1 MPKRRLSSSSAT
13 NPETETPEKDGGSEE
28 ELRENGILLSPV
40 AGGSAG
46 EGLPYAP
53 VDWPEVG
60 DVWGWKVG
68 KRKTN
73 TGFLMDRYLCL
84 PPRLQ
89 AAYKTKAYFASKLSV
104 KQFVER
110 EFPDANVDAFFSLFS
125 WKVPSKDHNWGKD
138 PIPISCAYPTAEPYY
153 LESDDGSVLC
163 KARNKMC
170 SLHQEEPSS
179 ALPPIECQI
188 CCLEPGFC
196 RNCCCILCSKTIDWA
211 NGGYSFVR
219 CEAKLGESHIC
230 GHAAHVDC
238 ALRSYMAGTVGGNIG
253 LDAEYYCRRCDQ
265 KTDLVSHVT
274 KAMKI
279 CESLDSQGD
288 IKKILEMGFCI
299 LRGSH
304 AKWLLS
310 RIELAL
316 RKLKAGV
323 SFKDTWDMERDFSSV
338 SAGGKSRSESNG
350 SGTSVA
356 TFDGNPP
363 TVGKLHVKKKNSR
376 NSENVTLEHQKE
388 SLKLDDEIAQVLQDL
403 KKSQELEYRMA
414 EQKLYAQKDLL
425 VNLYE
430 QLDRVRAELAR
441 CTSQTMERNAN
452 VLLSSISNRIMQIK
466 QELGKLKDIEE
477 VAKGFGKTPRSILKE
492 HFGLQPDD

>member
-1 MPKRRLSSSSAT
+1 MLPFAIVWKSFQKVDIKLQLNSKSDNLPGGLTHLPLVTDAKSTSLIDSLAETNSKHLPTDPQNPTKPTTIARNAFTQLRTNQITQLLSPSPFQIHTTINLTNSPIPMPKRRLSSSSAS
-13 NPETETPEKDGGSEE
+13 NPETEAPEKDGGSEE

-89 AAYKTKAYFASKLSV
+89 ASYKTKAYFASKLSV

-179 ALPPIECQI
+179 SLPPIECQI

-316 RKLKAGV
+316 RKVDSINMLQNIEGHYCFQ
-323 SFKDTWDMERDFSSV
+323 SRFS
-338 SAGGKSRSESNG
+338 
-350 SGTSVA
+350 
-356 TFDGNPP
+356 
-363 TVGKLHVKKKNSR
+363 
-376 NSENVTLEHQKE
+376 
-388 SLKLDDEIAQVLQDL
+388 
-403 KKSQELEYRMA
+403 
-414 EQKLYAQKDLL
+414 
-425 VNLYE
+425 
-430 QLDRVRAELAR
+430 
-441 CTSQTMERNAN
+441 
-452 VLLSSISNRIMQIK
+452 
-466 QELGKLKDIEE
+466 
-477 VAKGFGKTPRSILKE
+477 
-492 HFGLQPDD
+492 